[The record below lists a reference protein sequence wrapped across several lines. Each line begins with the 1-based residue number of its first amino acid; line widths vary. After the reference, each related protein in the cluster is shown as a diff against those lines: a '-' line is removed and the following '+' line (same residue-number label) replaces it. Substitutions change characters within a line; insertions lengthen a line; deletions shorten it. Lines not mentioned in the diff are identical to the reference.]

1 VCTINSVEENVLEG
15 VSFFPNPTS
24 NVCTLSFKRAVEIEK
39 IVVTDLAG
47 RIQNIPST
55 TTSNRIDFDFSSLAN
70 GVYVI
75 QVETNFGMVVKRL
88 EKL

>member
-1 VCTINSVEENVLEG
+1 
-15 VSFFPNPTS
+15 
-24 NVCTLSFKRAVEIEK
+24 VEIEK
-39 IVVTDLAG
+39 IIVTDLAG
-47 RIQNIPST
+47 RIQNVPST
-55 TTSNRIDFDFSSLAN
+55 KTSNQIDFNFSSLAN

>member
-1 VCTINSVEENVLEG
+1 
-15 VSFFPNPTS
+15 
-24 NVCTLSFKRAVEIEK
+24 VEIEK
-39 IVVTDLAG
+39 ITVTDLAG
-47 RIQNIPST
+47 RIQQVSANR
-55 TTSNRIDFDFSSLAN
+55 TSNQIDFNFSSLAN